1 MSPVAPISTTISK
14 VLKCTADLLFF
25 TQVIEKVVT
34 AWTFLDLIFMNN
46 RKLTEIVGS
55 NYTSK
60 KLEMT
65 KFTWFSMGKGRT
77 GTQKGSIFKNTAEKT
92 KLLCIQD
99 YNQIK
104 STR

>member
-1 MSPVAPISTTISK
+1 MSPVAP
-14 VLKCTADLLFF
+14 VLQSVKSLNVQLIFF
-25 TQVIEKVVT
+25 FLIQVIEK
-34 AWTFLDLIFMNN
+34 AIRGWTSLDLIFMNN

-60 KLEMT
+60 KLEIT
-65 KFTWFSMGKGRT
+65 KFICFSRGKGRT
-77 GTQKGSIFKNTAEKT
+77 GTQKVSIFKKTAEKT

-104 STR
+104 TTR